1 MKRKPTAVLL
11 SLCLALC
18 ALFSGCNVNV
28 NVKDVSSI
36 ESRARQVISRLAE
49 SDEESDSAAEESPES
64 SSKASSKASSKKS
77 SKTSSKTS
85 SKAGSKT
92 SSKSSSKASSKAS
105 SKTSSKASSKASS
118 KTSSKASSKAS
129 SKTSSKA
136 SSKASS
142 KTSSKT
148 TSKAASYTMADVKAL
163 KNTEHFAKK
172 TLEHIFDGTIN
183 SKGNATGYHYSRV
196 TDSKGEIIAGTESA
210 RDSRGVFT
218 AKVKVSGVKKNGF
231 SSFYPEDWSPQQVV
245 DAINEAYQD
254 ALSDK
259 SNPHGEL
266 WIGYSGDLEIDMYL
280 DSSKKITTA
289 YPIYEGD

>member
-11 SLCLALC
+11 SLCLARC

-49 SDEESDSAAEESPES
+49 NDEESDSAAEESSET
-64 SSKASSKASSKKS
+64 SSKTSSKASSKKS
-77 SKTSSKTS
+77 SKAGSKTSSKTS
-85 SKAGSKT
+85 SKVSSKASSKT
-92 SSKSSSKASSKAS
+92 SSKVSSKASSKAS
-105 SKTSSKASSKASS
+105 SKTSSKAS
-118 KTSSKASSKAS
+118 
-129 SKTSSKA
+129 
-136 SSKASS
+136 
-142 KTSSKT
+142 
-148 TSKAASYTMADVKAL
+148 SKAASYTMADVKAL